1 MLDALFTFGNTLE
14 LLYLG
19 GMVHPLT
26 TGKERSM
33 HSLIPLY
40 VEFKSKK
47 CHQCSR
53 PVVNY
58 KHGLFCSNIFQ
69 GLVDLDSA
77 CYKFVCRDC
86 LGDNWEFCKND
97 LLYKCACCRG

>member
-1 MLDALFTFGNTLE
+1 MISSLTNQDLKDEANQKRLIDIFENLNNSSGMLDALFTFGNTLE

-47 CHQCSR
+47 CH
-53 PVVNY
+53 
-58 KHGLFCSNIFQ
+58 
-69 GLVDLDSA
+69 
-77 CYKFVCRDC
+77 
-86 LGDNWEFCKND
+86 
-97 LLYKCACCRG
+97 